1 MRGRFIVIEG
11 LDGVGKSTL
20 VQGVTEALGAVAMD
34 TPGADLSDVRHHV
47 DRFVEGDPEAS
58 QLFYAMAVK
67 VMGQRAQQATLR
79 GQTVVMDRYWLST
92 AAYAEVYGSS
102 LALAEVAQ
110 RLPAPDLTLYLT
122 LDDAER
128 RRRLEQRG
136 MRAHDEKTLE
146 PGVRSALDQ
155 AYRRLLGTPQAG
167 EGRILDLT
175 GLDPEGAVMA
185 AIACLGGRLAA

>member
-67 VMGQRAQQATLR
+67 VMGQRAQRATLR
-79 GQTVVMDRYWLST
+79 GQTVVMDRYWLTT

-102 LALAEVAQ
+102 LALAEVA
-110 RLPAPDLTLYLT
+110 RRVPCPDLTLYLT
-122 LDDAER
+122 LEDAER
-128 RRRLEQRG
+128 RRRLQVRG
-136 MRAHDEKTLE
+136 MRPHDERTLE
-146 PGVRSALDQ
+146 PGVRSSLDR

-167 EGRILDLT
+167 DGRILDLT
-175 GLDPEGAVMA
+175 GLDPHGAILA
-185 AIACLGGRLAA
+185 ALACLDERKAA